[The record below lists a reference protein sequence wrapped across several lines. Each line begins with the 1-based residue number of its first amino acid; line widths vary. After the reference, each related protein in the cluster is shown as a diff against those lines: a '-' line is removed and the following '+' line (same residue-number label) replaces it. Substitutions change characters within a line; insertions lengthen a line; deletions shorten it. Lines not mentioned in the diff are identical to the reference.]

1 MNFEEQSKKVYD
13 ESVSLIAD
21 LGFRQRISF
30 EEMNFLLSLLDTVF
44 VHKNNPGLTTA
55 LRQWI
60 RDYSG
65 SEIDAIIKATLIAAD
80 LNDQESVQQCVQ
92 AVTELMEHRP

>member
-30 EEMNFLLSLLDTVF
+30 EEMNFLLSLLDMVF
-44 VHKNNPGLTTA
+44 VHKNNPEFTAA

-60 RDYSG
+60 RTYSG
-65 SEIDAIIKATLIAAD
+65 SEIDDIIKATLLAAD
-80 LNDQESVQQCVQ
+80 FNDQKSLQQCVR
-92 AVTELMEHRP
+92 AVVELMEHRT